1 MVGGSVGVWART
13 SAMRDRRR
21 ASVTYLF
28 PRGVHGQRR
37 MREGISVGEGFGG
50 GVGKS

>member
-13 SAMRDRRR
+13 SAMRDGRL

-28 PRGVHGQRR
+28 PHGVHGQRH